1 MASGQTLEYVQNG
14 MSQLTN
20 YVEEIERQIEVSRML
35 LGDLPERIKRME
47 SLLLELKQLQS
58 REAASPVAYSSRPGS
73 DRFSTDSTAKA
84 ALEPA

>member
-1 MASGQTLEYVQNG
+1 MEYHHHG

-47 SLLLELKQLQS
+47 SLLLELKQHQS
-58 REAASPVAYSSRPGS
+58 REATSPISNSSGPGS
-73 DRFSTDSTAKA
+73 DRFTPDSTARA
-84 ALEPA
+84 A